1 MDVFSHLSA
10 KKTSYVLRT
19 EWTTKMTQAASS
31 FNIHSVGWVHGQYIQ
46 TGKQPADTLGSRE
59 GRDDA
64 TLLSPWLLAY
74 NYRGLPSQVIR
85 AISDRGL
92 PNRAMVIHNW

>member
-1 MDVFSHLSA
+1 MCTL
-10 KKTSYVLRT
+10 
-19 EWTTKMTQAASS
+19 Q
-31 FNIHSVGWVHGQYIQ
+31 HSVLLQGAEPHLVPEVSRARSEGGEGGWVHGQYIQ

-74 NYRGLPSQVIR
+74 NYRGLPLQV
-85 AISDRGL
+85 ISDRGL
-92 PNRAMVIHNW
+92 SNRAKVIHNL

>member
-1 MDVFSHLSA
+1 MCTLQHSIHL
-10 KKTSYVLRT
+10 VLLQGAEPHLVPEVSRARS
-19 EWTTKMTQAASS
+19 EGGEG
-31 FNIHSVGWVHGQYIQ
+31 GWVHGQYIQ

-74 NYRGLPSQVIR
+74 NYRGLPLQVIK

-92 PNRAMVIHNW
+92 SNRAKVIHNL

>member
-1 MDVFSHLSA
+1 MCTLQHSILLQGAEPHLVPEVS
-10 KKTSYVLRT
+10 R
-19 EWTTKMTQAASS
+19 ASEGGEG
-31 FNIHSVGWVHGQYIQ
+31 GWVHGQYIQ

-74 NYRGLPSQVIR
+74 NYRGLPLQVIK

-92 PNRAMVIHNW
+92 SNRAKVIHNL